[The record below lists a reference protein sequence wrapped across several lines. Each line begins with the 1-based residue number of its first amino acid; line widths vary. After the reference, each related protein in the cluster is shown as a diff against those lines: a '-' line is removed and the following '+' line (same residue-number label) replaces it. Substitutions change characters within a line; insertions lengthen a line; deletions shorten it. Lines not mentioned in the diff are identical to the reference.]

1 MTVTSKATA
10 PSSAADMQV
19 LIEQLIG
26 ALLARRREAESSL
39 VSELQSI
46 SAYIQGVKADL
57 SSIGPELKTRYIPTA
72 TDELDAI
79 TETTA
84 EATNRIMDA
93 AESIDAVVKAGAW
106 AGAEKEAL
114 SAAATQIYEACTFQ
128 DLTGQRVTK
137 VATALREIE
146 LKIDAMIATFSARLG
161 ITDGHAVAEP
171 APASAPAEDD
181 GVVRAH
187 GPQLPSIAKS
197 QDEIDALMEGL
208 G

>member
-1 MTVTSKATA
+1 MTIDRATSS
-10 PSSAADMQV
+10 PPSAADMHD

-26 ALLARRREAESSL
+26 TIQARRREAEISL
-39 VSELQSI
+39 VSELHSI
-46 SAYIQGVKADL
+46 SAYIQSVKTDL

-72 TDELDAI
+72 TDELEAI

-93 AESIDAVVKAGAW
+93 AESIDAMVSYGAV
-106 AGAEKEAL
+106 ADKEAL

-128 DLTGQRVTK
+128 DLTGQRVHK
-137 VATALREIE
+137 VVTALHEIE
-146 LKIDAMIATFSARLG
+146 LKIDTIIATFSARLG
-161 ITDGHAVAEP
+161 ISDGNKVA
-171 APASAPAEDD
+171 ALASAPALAQADD
-181 GVVRAH
+181 EVVRAH
-187 GPQLPSIAKS
+187 GPQLPAMAKS

>member
-1 MTVTSKATA
+1 MTIDRATSS
-10 PSSAADMQV
+10 PPSAADMHD

-26 ALLARRREAESSL
+26 TIQARRREAEISL
-39 VSELQSI
+39 VSELHSI
-46 SAYIQGVKADL
+46 SAYIQSVKTDL

-72 TDELDAI
+72 TDELEAI

-93 AESIDAVVKAGAW
+93 AESIDAMVSGGAV
-106 AGAEKEAL
+106 ADKEAL

-128 DLTGQRVTK
+128 DLTGQRVHK
-137 VATALREIE
+137 VVTALHEIE
-146 LKIDAMIATFSARLG
+146 LKIDTMIATFSARLG
-161 ITDGHAVAEP
+161 ISDGNKVA
-171 APASAPAEDD
+171 ALASAPALAQADD
-181 GVVRAH
+181 EVVRAH
-187 GPQLPSIAKS
+187 GPQLPAMAKT

>member
-1 MTVTSKATA
+1 MTIDRATSS
-10 PSSAADMQV
+10 PPSAADMHD

-26 ALLARRREAESSL
+26 TIQARRREAEISL
-39 VSELQSI
+39 VSELHSI
-46 SAYIQGVKADL
+46 SAYIQSVKTDL

-72 TDELDAI
+72 TDELEAI

-93 AESIDAVVKAGAW
+93 AESIDAMVSGGAV
-106 AGAEKEAL
+106 ADKEAL

-128 DLTGQRVTK
+128 DLTGQRVHK
-137 VATALREIE
+137 VVTALHEIE
-146 LKIDAMIATFSARLG
+146 LKIDTMIATFSARLG
-161 ITDGHAVAEP
+161 ICDGNKVA
-171 APASAPAEDD
+171 ALASAPALAQADD
-181 GVVRAH
+181 EVVRAH
-187 GPQLPSIAKS
+187 GPQLPAMAKT

>member
-1 MTVTSKATA
+1 MRE
-10 PSSAADMQV
+10 

-26 ALLARRREAESSL
+26 AIQARRREAELSL

-46 SAYIQGVKADL
+46 SAYIQGVKTDL
-57 SSIGPELKTRYIPTA
+57 SAIGPELKTRYIPTA
-72 TDELDAI
+72 TDELEAI

-93 AESIDAVVKAGAW
+93 AESIDAMVSGGAVADKA
-106 AGAEKEAL
+106 AL

-128 DLTGQRVTK
+128 DLTGQRVHK
-137 VATALREIE
+137 VVTALHQIE
-146 LKIDAMIATFSARLG
+146 LKIDAMIVTFSARLG
-161 ITDGHAVAEP
+161 IGDVNEFAAP
-171 APASAPAEDD
+171 APAAPADDD
-181 GVVRAH
+181 GIVRAH
-187 GPQLPSIAKS
+187 GPQLPAMAKT